1 MGNTTLLQWRYNL
14 QVNLEAREQRHR
26 QHLCTRYLVYCVW
39 CTTYIDSLYII
50 RDTFFILFFIISC
63 DEFWVMSL
71 SHVSVSL
78 TSFFISLFLYR
89 TFHYCFLPFPHAPW
103 LPLSPSLHF
112 LSHTYTHTHTLK
124 HTHAYKHTA
133 GLSEWAP
140 VTLWINHSKRFLNNA
155 ATSPD
160 ARCVYVC
167 VCVCVCVC
175 VWRWSHIYCSCSHS
189 NSVYDL
195 PKVSIKIKEHRL
207 CRTHSH
213 TCLYPMTCM
222 FRWTGWCWLWGRSF
236 IITQQEDRLIN
247 THAHAHSRLFNQ
259 SQTVHQSGV
268 F

>member
-1 MGNTTLLQWRYNL
+1 MHPLSILLCLMYNVHWLTLYYSWHFFYPVFYHQLWWVLSDVTQSCVCFLDIFLYFSFSISHFSL
-14 QVNLEAREQRHR
+14 LFPPFPS
-26 QHLCTRYLVYCVW
+26 CT
-39 CTTYIDSLYII
+39 
-50 RDTFFILFFIISC
+50 
-63 DEFWVMSL
+63 
-71 SHVSVSL
+71 L
-78 TSFFISLFLYR
+78 TS
-89 TFHYCFLPFPHAPW
+89 TF
-103 LPLSPSLHF
+103 PLSPLSL
-112 LSHTYTHTHTLK
+112 THTHTLK
-124 HTHAYKHTA
+124 HTHAHKHTA

-160 ARCVYVC
+160 ARCVY

-213 TCLYPMTCM
+213 TCLYPMTCP